1 MKAPFYRQ
9 EQAKCFLIARNG
21 KFFQLLDSSFF
32 TSLFTFNRGRMFNLE
47 DYFKDRSLNED
58 KLSILVESQ
67 GYKIF
72 YLSVPGDKAL
82 SAWEK
87 FRDSAE
93 KTGFWPVIMG

>member
-1 MKAPFYRQ
+1 
-9 EQAKCFLIARNG
+9 
-21 KFFQLLDSSFF
+21 
-32 TSLFTFNRGRMFNLE
+32 MFNLE

-82 SAWEK
+82 SGLGEVSRFCRKDRFLAC
-87 FRDSAE
+87 DH
-93 KTGFWPVIMG
+93 G